1 VTRLTVV
8 RTGMPA
14 PNPAPG
20 ETVLTYDQ
28 FRAEL
33 RTGGLMKRLFR
44 AGESRLLVHRVSSA
58 GRPLATA
65 LALHAV
71 SPGAVAIEDADG
83 QRREISMGVLGR
95 WIAEL
100 ALEPLRVGDV
110 VAGVTREVARLEA
123 IVREPRAITDV
134 DVSASPLY
142 LRTDLSF
149 GIRAGGSVGHTA
161 GVLNNLDHFTGP
173 PILIT
178 TDDIP
183 TLDPRIEVVTVAPSD
198 AYWNFRE
205 LPAFVLNATFERE
218 VRRVGDERRV
228 AFLYQR
234 YSLSNYTG
242 VAVSRALRVPLV
254 LEFNGSEVWVSRHW
268 GRPLK
273 YDALSTRIET
283 LNLHAADLIV
293 VVSEPIAADLRR
305 IGIPAER
312 VLVNPN
318 GVDTALY
325 HPNVNGDRIRRAYGL
340 DGYFV
345 IGFIGTFGPWHGAE
359 ILAQAY
365 VRLRQR
371 HPELRDAVRLLMI
384 GDGARMAATRAI
396 LDQGGALGTT
406 AFTGLVPQDQGP
418 EHLAAADLLVSP
430 HVPNPDGT
438 PFFGS
443 PTKLFEYMAMGR
455 PIVASDLE
463 QIGQTLEHG
472 RTAWLVPPGDVEAL
486 ADAMA
491 RLASDAEAR
500 RSLGAAARQQAVAR
514 HTWREHTRRI
524 VDRIADLY
532 AVRRRDRLAAGD
544 AAAPRR

>member
-1 VTRLTVV
+1 MTRLTVV
-8 RTGMPA
+8 RSGMPA
-14 PNPAPG
+14 PDPAPG

-58 GRPLATA
+58 GRPVATA

-71 SPGAVAIEDADG
+71 SRGSVAIEDADG
-83 QRREISMGVLGR
+83 RRREISLGVLGR

-100 ALEPLRVGDV
+100 ALEPLRVRNV
-110 VAGVTREVARLEA
+110 VAGITREVARLEA
-123 IVREPRAITDV
+123 IVGEPRTITDI
-134 DVSASPLY
+134 DLSASPLY

-161 GVLNNLDHFTGP
+161 GVLNNLEHFTGP
-173 PILIT
+173 PVLIT

-205 LPAFVLNATFERE
+205 LPAFVLNAPFERV
-218 VRRVGDERRV
+218 VRRVADERRV
-228 AFLYQR
+228 SFLYQR

-242 VAVSRALRVPLV
+242 VAVSRALGVPLV

-283 LNLHAADLIV
+283 LNLRAADLIV

-305 IGIPAER
+305 MGIAAER

-318 GVDTALY
+318 GVDPTMY
-325 HPNVNGDRIRRAYGL
+325 RPDVDGEKVRRAYRL
-340 DGYFV
+340 DGRFV

-359 ILAQAY
+359 VLARAY
-365 VRLRQR
+365 VQLRQR

-384 GDGARMAATRAI
+384 GDGARTAATRAI
-396 LDQGGALGTT
+396 LVSGGALDAT
-406 AFTGLVPQDQGP
+406 AFTGLVPQDDGP

-430 HVPNPDGT
+430 HVTNPDGT

-491 RLASDAEAR
+491 RLASDAAAR
-500 RSLGAAARQQAVAR
+500 RALGAAARQQAVAR

-532 AVRRRDRLAAGD
+532 SVRLRDRLAGD
-544 AAAPRR
+544 VIAPRR